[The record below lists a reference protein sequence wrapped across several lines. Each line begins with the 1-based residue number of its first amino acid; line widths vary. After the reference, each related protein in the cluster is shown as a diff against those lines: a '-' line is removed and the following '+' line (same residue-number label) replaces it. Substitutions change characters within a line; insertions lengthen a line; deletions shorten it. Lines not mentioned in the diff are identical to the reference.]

1 MFEYCIRA
9 SMPCS
14 TFFKLG
20 FSGRHLVLRRFA
32 CWAFLLPG
40 ASYLSDNRRCKF
52 LSAGFADM
60 NASLLFSGGAVSKAA
75 QATCSSEF
83 QSSWLWMV
91 FLIGTSLLIY

>member
-1 MFEYCIRA
+1 MFEYCIRT

-14 TFFKLG
+14 TIFKLG

-32 CWAFLLPG
+32 CWAFMLPG
-40 ASYLSDNRRCKF
+40 ASCLSDNRRCKF

-60 NASLLFSGGAVSKAA
+60 TASLLFSGGAVSKAA

-83 QSSWLWMV
+83 QSSWL
-91 FLIGTSLLIY
+91 